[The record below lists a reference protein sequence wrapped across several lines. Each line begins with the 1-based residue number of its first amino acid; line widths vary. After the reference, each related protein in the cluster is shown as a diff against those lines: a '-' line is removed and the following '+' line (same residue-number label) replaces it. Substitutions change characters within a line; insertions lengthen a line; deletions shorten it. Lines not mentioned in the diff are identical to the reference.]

1 MFDVLKVVW
10 QSNSPARAETL
21 YDGSMT
27 GGMERSPHQFRV
39 HAIPHEQPRRSKLPG
54 FTLVE
59 LLVVVAVLSAL
70 VGLLMPAL
78 ARARAGATDLQCAS
92 NVRQIG
98 VVFWS
103 YASEN
108 DTMSPAIGQPYI
120 RSPNWRYVVN
130 LAHDGEGQTYGRIR
144 GGSYIQIC
152 PNSKRAMGEDTV
164 NSYAMNA
171 TGLAGLAAGALYPGS
186 RADRGDYN
194 SALRPAFVR
203 MSQIRNPG
211 ALPMIS
217 EAAQRLDAPI
227 YPGYGR
233 LPIAYAEVDYRQPAH
248 RAERMGRFHRDNKE
262 FTFVAYD
269 GSAGSHAEI
278 PEVWQTPLP

>member
-1 MFDVLKVVW
+1 MRKVA
-10 QSNSPARAETL
+10 ARSEWLLSAETP
-21 YDGSMT
+21 YDRTMT
-27 GGMERSPHQFRV
+27 GGMDLSPPEFRV
-39 HAIPHEQPRRSKLPG
+39 CAVIHNQSARPNSPA

-70 VGLLMPAL
+70 IGLLLPAL
-78 ARARAGATDLQCAS
+78 SRARAGAADLQCA
-92 NVRQIG
+92 NNARQIG
-98 VVFWS
+98 VVFWA
-103 YASEN
+103 YANEN
-108 DTMSPAIGQPYI
+108 DATSPAIGQPYI
-120 RSPNWRYVVN
+120 YAPNWRYIVS
-130 LAHDGEGQTYGRIR
+130 LSHDGEGQTRGRIR
-144 GGSYIQIC
+144 PGKYILIC
-152 PNSKRAMGEDTV
+152 PNSKRAMGEGTV

-203 MSQIRNPG
+203 MSQIRNPN
-211 ALPMIS
+211 ALPMVS

-227 YPGYGR
+227 YDDVGR

-269 GSAGSHAEI
+269 GSAGSHADI
-278 PEVWQTPLP
+278 PDVWQTPLP